1 MTAVDTNILVY
12 SHREDST
19 FYRSAFHVI
28 KELAES
34 GSLWAIPWPAMH
46 EFLAIVTHPRIYSP
60 PTPLHDALLQIHR
73 WLECPTLTLIGES
86 GGPYF
91 HYLEHLLEASQV
103 TGARIHDA
111 RIAALCLTHGVDE
124 LWTADRDFS
133 RFPGLNVKNPIVL

>member
-60 PTPLHDALLQIHR
+60 PIAI
-73 WLECPTLTLIGES
+73 S
-86 GGPYF
+86 
-91 HYLEHLLEASQV
+91 
-103 TGARIHDA
+103 RI
-111 RIAALCLTHGVDE
+111 
-124 LWTADRDFS
+124 
-133 RFPGLNVKNPIVL
+133 FPGSMQKIRFFALFIQY